1 MTWASRSAMP
11 SRRSA
16 CEQNDAAVTSDPSAI
31 KGGSDLLALRRLTF
45 LGHENTVQTITDV
58 LGETPIKRC
67 DLTLVGGSKCIQYG
81 TPPGT
86 SDIDNQAFFG
96 LVVPRGSTAAKSGT
110 LLLLLCVCS
119 NRAAWVSSLARFD
132 FFV

>member
-1 MTWASRSAMP
+1 MTWASRSVMP

-16 CEQNDAAVTSDPSAI
+16 CEQHDAAVTSDLSAT

-45 LGHENTVQTITDV
+45 LGHENTVQTVTDV

-81 TPPGT
+81 TPFLRLGQ
-86 SDIDNQAFFG
+86 IDQQVEWLSQAI
-96 LVVPRGSTAAKSGT
+96 S
-110 LLLLLCVCS
+110 
-119 NRAAWVSSLARFD
+119 
-132 FFV
+132 